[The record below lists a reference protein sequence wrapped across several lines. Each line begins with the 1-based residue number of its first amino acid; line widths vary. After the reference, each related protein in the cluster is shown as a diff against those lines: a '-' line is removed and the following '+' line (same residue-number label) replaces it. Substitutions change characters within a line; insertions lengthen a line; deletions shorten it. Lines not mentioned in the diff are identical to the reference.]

1 MAHKDLINHY
11 EEKKEEIKLKPVK
24 LSHSLICGTFGCVA
38 SMSLINIP
46 KFDSLPLTGLG
57 GFLAGY
63 TLPYVVKNVK
73 ILELDYQIF
82 MNKNIINDLEK
93 ERLEKFE
100 ERKTLQ
106 KTI

>member
-1 MAHKDLINHY
+1 MLR
-11 EEKKEEIKLKPVK
+11 
-24 LSHSLICGTFGCVA
+24 F
-38 SMSLINIP
+38 
-46 KFDSLPLTGLG
+46 
-57 GFLAGY
+57 
-63 TLPYVVKNVK
+63 
-73 ILELDYQIF
+73 LELDYQIF